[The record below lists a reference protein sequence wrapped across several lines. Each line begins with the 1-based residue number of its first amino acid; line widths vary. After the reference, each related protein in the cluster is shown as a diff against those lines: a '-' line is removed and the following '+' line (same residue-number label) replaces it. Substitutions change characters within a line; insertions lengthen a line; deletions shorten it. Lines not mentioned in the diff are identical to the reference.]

1 MRFGKEIYLKN
12 IYTVRLIFTLKIL
25 ISLKSYP
32 KGSVSEKNL
41 ITILL
46 KFVKNMFCFG
56 TKSDK

>member
-56 TKSDK
+56 YKSDK